1 MAAPGWRSADPL
13 SRRLRQDYAHFN
25 FYQLVRLF
33 LLERRQ
39 RLRLHQQGEDGTRP
53 AQGPADNRELD
64 QALRFSANL
73 DAAFPGREVS
83 AVSDKHDEKDG
94 SQRVHI
100 ATNNYCLAGYQGPL
114 PETYSEWI
122 RDQVREGN
130 PDLADFLNLFNHRF
144 NVLRYQLKTRH
155 RPALESS
162 NPEQTRLAGYLQASI
177 GLFTPD
183 LAEQLP
189 LPLRALLGLSGLLAN
204 PRRSIPM
211 IVAVLGTYLQAPV
224 HLEPL
229 QGGWRTI
236 EEDDRCALGQRNS
249 RLGRDSLAGSRCWDE
264 QAKVLIVIG
273 PIAYPRF
280 LQLLPEKNPRQ
291 HAALVAL
298 LRFLL
303 NRRCDCQLRFLVR
316 GDTLPPM
323 RLSGS
328 PDGDGGESTPGLFL
342 GHSAWAGGEAST
354 ALHPVELT
362 IPAYDQRE
370 AA

>member
-1 MAAPGWRSADPL
+1 
-13 SRRLRQDYAHFN
+13 LRQDYAHFN

-39 RLRLHQQGEDGTRP
+39 RLQDKEGVRP
-53 AQGPADNRELD
+53 AQAPADNRELD
-64 QALRFSANL
+64 RALRFDANL
-73 DAAFPGREVS
+73 EAAFPGREVS
-83 AVSDKHDEKDG
+83 AVSDGGDKDDDQ
-94 SQRVHI
+94 QRVHI
-100 ATNNYCLAGYQGPL
+100 GTNNYCLAGYQGPL

-122 RDQVREGN
+122 RDQLREGN

-155 RPALESS
+155 RPALESG
-162 NPEQTRLAGYLQASI
+162 NPEQTRLAGYLQAGI

-189 LPLRALLGLSGLLAN
+189 LPIRTLLGLSGLLAN
-204 PRRSIPM
+204 PRRSMPM
-211 IVAVLGTYLQAPV
+211 ITAVLGTYLQAPV
-224 HLEPL
+224 RLEPL

-236 EEDDRCALGQRNS
+236 EEDDRCALGLRNS

-316 GDTLPPM
+316 GDSLPAM
-323 RLSGS
+323 RLSAA
-328 PDGDGGESTPGLFL
+328 DGDDPEAAPGLFL
-342 GHSAWAGGEAST
+342 GHSAWAASAAST
-354 ALHPVELT
+354 ILHPVELT